1 MSENNYRFET
11 LALHSGNRPDETG
24 SRATPLYRT
33 ASYLFKDAKH
43 ARDLFDLKEEG
54 FIYTRIGNPT
64 QEALERRVC
73 ALEGGKAALALASGT
88 AAIFYTVINICRAG
102 DEIVSS
108 SKLYGGTFTMFNDIL
123 PRFGINV
130 RFVDPSDISNFDRAV
145 TGKTRLFFAET
156 ISNPVLDVLDIEGLS
171 AVAKK
176 HNIPLAVDST
186 FTTPYLMRPI
196 EFGANI
202 VIHSLTKWMAGHG
215 AAIGGIVVD
224 AGNFDWKDAKFSL
237 YNEADESYHGIR
249 FAHDLE
255 GLNDI
260 AFITRMRIVPL
271 RNLGACISPDNAWL
285 ILQGIETLA
294 LRMERISANA
304 LFVAAFLSGNDA
316 VEWVRYPG
324 LKTDNS
330 HKLATKYLRNG
341 FGGVV
346 VFSLK
351 GGRQAGES
359 FISKLRLISHLANVG
374 DARSLAIH
382 PASTTHSQL
391 TDAQQ
396 REAGIAPGLIR
407 LSIGIEHI
415 DDILDDLSQALR

>member
-1 MSENNYRFET
+1 
-11 LALHSGNRPDETG
+11 
-24 SRATPLYRT
+24 
-33 ASYLFKDAKH
+33 LFKDAKH
-43 ARDLFDLKEEG
+43 ARDLFDLKEDG

-88 AAIFYTVINICRAG
+88 AAIFYTVINICRVG

-123 PRFGINV
+123 PQFGINV
-130 RFVDPSDISNFDRAV
+130 RFVDPSDISNFDKAV

-171 AVAKK
+171 ALAKK

-215 AAIGGIVVD
+215 TTIGGIVVD
-224 AGNFDWKDAKFSL
+224 AGDFNWKDTKFSL
-237 YNEADESYHGIR
+237 YNEANESYHGIR

-260 AFITRMRIVPL
+260 AFITRMRIIPL

-304 LFVAAFLSGNDA
+304 LSVAAFLSGNDA
-316 VEWVRYPG
+316 IEWVRYPG

-374 DARSLAIH
+374 DAKSLAIH

-391 TDAQQ
+391 TDVQQ
-396 REAGIAPGLIR
+396 REAGITPGLIR

-415 DDILDDLSQALR
+415 DDILDDLSQALQ